1 MGVVADTPAGDS
13 EGRLLDR
20 GGDGDAAA
28 ETAHVSFCPIRF
40 QGQWEDA
47 ETGLYQNRFRYY
59 DPGAGQFASR
69 DPIGLLG
76 GTSVTGYVDTPS
88 VFIDAMGLEPHH
100 ATWILRDTLG
110 NVIGEGALSSGSI
123 ISPGRRLTFP
133 EQLATQQRQKYSTN
147 LRAQFSQVRDW
158 KSSEQN
164 LPAILVREA
173 ASGACLSLPESKG
186 WKLTIMIPR
195 TMRSIGTTGRAK

>member
-1 MGVVADTPAGDS
+1 MRILRQATAKGDYWIEEVTETP
-13 EGRLLDR
+13 
-20 GGDGDAAA
+20 A
-28 ETAHVSFCPIRF
+28 ETAHVTFCPIRF

-47 ETGLYQNRFRYY
+47 ETALYQNRFRYY

-110 NVIGEGALSSGSI
+110 NVIGEGALSSVV
-123 ISPGRRLTFP
+123 LTP
-133 EQLATQQRQKYSTN
+133 K
-147 LRAQFSQVRDW
+147 
-158 KSSEQN
+158 
-164 LPAILVREA
+164 
-173 ASGACLSLPESKG
+173 
-186 WKLTIMIPR
+186 
-195 TMRSIGTTGRAK
+195 TGPN